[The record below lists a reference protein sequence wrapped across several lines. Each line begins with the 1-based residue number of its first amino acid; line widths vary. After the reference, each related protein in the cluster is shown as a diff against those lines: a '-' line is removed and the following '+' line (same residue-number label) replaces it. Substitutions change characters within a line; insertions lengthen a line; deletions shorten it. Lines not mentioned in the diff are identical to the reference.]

1 MDTIHKLLKDAHK
14 GTLENVIS
22 IFFYFFLGGGDMLE
36 LNRTMKFIFL
46 SGAPQFMYTLAACLL
61 LELVGAILGLVFRN
75 QVSCLKC

>member
-22 IFFYFFLGGGDMLE
+22 IFFSFLGGGGMLE

>member
-22 IFFYFFLGGGDMLE
+22 IFFSFFWGGDMFE

>member
-22 IFFYFFLGGGDMLE
+22 IFFFGGGDMLE

>member
-22 IFFYFFLGGGDMLE
+22 NFFSFLGGGDMLE

>member
-1 MDTIHKLLKDAHK
+1 
-14 GTLENVIS
+14 
-22 IFFYFFLGGGDMLE
+22 MLE

-46 SGAPQFMYTLAACLL
+46 SGAPQFMYTLAVCLL